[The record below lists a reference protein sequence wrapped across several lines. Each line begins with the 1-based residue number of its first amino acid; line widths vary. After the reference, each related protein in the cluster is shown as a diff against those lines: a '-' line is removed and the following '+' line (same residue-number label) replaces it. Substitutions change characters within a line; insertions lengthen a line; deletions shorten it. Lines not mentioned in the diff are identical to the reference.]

1 MKTLSFTLN
10 IFYLAI
16 LLISTIFSGNTGAA
30 LKLNESRT
38 LCYSYSGITDSAC
51 FGILKPLN
59 SRQVKQAY
67 THALKN
73 HKKITIR
80 GSGYSSGEQ
89 CLPGATTDT
98 YLLSTQNM
106 KDIKLISE
114 TDNTIVLRVAAGI
127 TWREAIRWVK
137 QTRKMDVIPFDAPA
151 VSDTTISGS
160 YSAHAYSGRSHIN
173 NCYMPDYVQQLQ
185 LITPAGTLLCRYLK
199 KAENDYTAVGEMN
212 SSDTSSIDQTKLNEI
227 CSYLPGSLGKFG
239 VITELDVA
247 FEKIPENFVIESDV
261 ITKSN
266 NLDDFITHLVA
277 NTTEKEKF
285 PLYNY
290 GVKGLLQWND
300 AGEFQGLLIGSAG
313 KSSADT
319 NITKSFPGYNE
330 PTLYNQFRYAL
341 AHIKTS
347 NWHDMLPETKG
358 ISKPFL
364 WSFCHDTHT
373 KKKKTL
379 GFNYPSFISQMTSLF
394 AGHDLRYRT
403 VHQSWFIPESNIGNL
418 KTFIMSVQD
427 ALKNPDFSLIKKRIL
442 SQELLPLPG
451 SKHPSHIT
459 SQHGAGYLYTL
470 VLAVRNDS
478 ETAQITA
485 FLKSLT
491 NQAVKSTI
499 IPLIFT
505 ENHMENNVLKES
517 NPQHLKLDEL
527 SLSTDPNR
535 LLTSA
540 LWERFENT

>member
-1 MKTLSFTLN
+1 MKTLSLILN
-10 IFYLAI
+10 IFYLTI
-16 LLISTIFSGNTGAA
+16 LLISAIFSSNIGAA
-30 LKLNESRT
+30 LKLNESRI
-38 LCYSYSGITDSAC
+38 LCHSYSGITNSAC

-59 SRQVKQAY
+59 SKQVQQAY
-67 THALKN
+67 AHALKN

-80 GSGYSSGEQ
+80 GSGYSFGEQ
-89 CLPGATTDT
+89 CLPGTTTDT
-98 YLLSTQNM
+98 YLLSTENM
-106 KDIKLISE
+106 KDIKLQSE

-127 TWREAIRWVK
+127 TWREAIIWVK
-137 QTRKMDVIPFDAPA
+137 QTMKMDVIPFDAPA

-160 YSAHAYSGRSHIN
+160 YSADTYSRRSCVN
-173 NCYMPDYVQQLQ
+173 NRYMPDYVQQLQ
-185 LITPAGTLLCRYLK
+185 LITPAATLLCRYLK
-199 KAENDYTAVGEMN
+199 KAENDYTAVGKMS
-212 SSDTSSIDQTKLNEI
+212 SSDTPSIDQTKLNEI

-247 FEKIPENFVIESDV
+247 FEKIPENFVIESAV
-261 ITKSN
+261 IAKSD
-266 NLDDFITHLVA
+266 NLDDFITHLVE

-285 PLYNY
+285 SLYNY

-300 AGEFQGLLIGSAG
+300 TDEFQGVLIGSTG

-330 PTLYNQFRYAL
+330 PTLYNQFRCAL

-347 NWHDMLPETKG
+347 NWHNMLSETKG

-364 WSFCHDTHT
+364 WGFYHDTLTET
-373 KKKKTL
+373 KKTF
-379 GFNYPSFISQMTSLF
+379 GFNHTSVISQMTSLF

-403 VHQSWFIPESNIGNL
+403 AHQSWFISGSKPENL
-418 KTFIMSVQD
+418 KAFIMSVQD
-427 ALKNPDFSLIKKRIL
+427 TLKNSDFSLIKKRIF
-442 SQELLPLPG
+442 SQELLPLPK
-451 SKHPSHIT
+451 SRHPGHIT

-470 VLAVRNDS
+470 VLAVRNDR

-491 NQAVKSTI
+491 NQSVKSTI
-499 IPLIFT
+499 IPLLFT
-505 ENHMENNVLKES
+505 ENHMEDNILKES

-527 SLSTDPNR
+527 SLSTDPDR